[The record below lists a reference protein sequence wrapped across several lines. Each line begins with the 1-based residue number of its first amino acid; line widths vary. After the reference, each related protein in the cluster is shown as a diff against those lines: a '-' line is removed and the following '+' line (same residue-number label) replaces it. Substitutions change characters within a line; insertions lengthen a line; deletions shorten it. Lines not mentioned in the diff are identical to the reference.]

1 MNKSTHKQ
9 FYPASN
15 NDERV
20 KNLMEM
26 IDEKDADIKNWEKK
40 YNQLYISK
48 FSLIQTKQ
56 RLSLLII
63 QMLVKHYKP
72 NLNNLLKNDNK
83 IGKGMQMP
91 KIN

>member
-15 NDERV
+15 NDDRV

-40 YNQLYISK
+40 YN
-48 FSLIQTKQ
+48 
-56 RLSLLII
+56 
-63 QMLVKHYKP
+63 
-72 NLNNLLKNDNK
+72 
-83 IGKGMQMP
+83 
-91 KIN
+91 